1 MTKQEYLEAFKYGMN
16 SILRKVRKDPLKMVY
31 DDLPASKHLCLNTGD
46 ESHWLTSEC
55 YTMVFD
61 LVYRPNSKV
70 KFTECN
76 EINEVIFKIILE
88 LEEARDEGLELGY
101 MHLLVGKD
109 KIEAANRFVGH
120 TSDDKLKELH
130 RVLEARGKEASSA
143 EYIEIRES
151 VEEEMGRAFSN
162 PKFEEHYNEIMDLGN
177 NIISILYDNE
187 ELEGDQEP
195 ENDITIYTERKV
207 AFEALLDRIF
217 SSLRANPIYF
227 LYQKAGAHNCIS
239 KRADNGTVTT
249 ITTNRPYINIIYN
262 IFLLNDMYE
271 KDMDND
277 EAFKEK
283 VIDMVFGLV
292 NDITYLK
299 TSLEQDVLAAIKE
312 ALGNSLDMPD
322 TNNEKDLTIYS
333 FFNVAGQV
341 AKMDKKYEMLI
352 KNVKD
357 LYTKR
362 LDREEKI
369 LRSSYLAQFEKL
381 FAPVTFT
388 ITEQNNIEQN
398 HIEFLEKYAV
408 LPDVASRLRKLQN
421 NLRSDVLVVLFN
433 YTGGDREGTFI
444 SSNMVYDK
452 SCWIH
457 EYIAEILFSN
467 YSHNDAD
474 AKFLYDSY
482 HKLVKEIFNVKSNIY
497 KDVVRI
503 LKGNEMVVYHENID
517 YLFYKQMETILS
529 LTSKNS
535 GVVGSPLLLELEQ
548 KANEIK
554 RCIDR
559 YSSELYDTICQYIFK
574 EVYGHFKY
582 LLK

>member
-31 DDLPASKHLCLNTGD
+31 DDLPASEHLCLDTGD
-46 ESHWLTSEC
+46 ESHWLTNVC

-61 LVYRPNSKV
+61 LVYQPNSRV

-109 KIEAANRFVGH
+109 KIEAANRFFGH

-130 RVLEARGKEASSA
+130 RVIEAKGKEASSA
-143 EYIEIRES
+143 EYIEIKES
-151 VEEEMGRAFSN
+151 VEEEMARAFSK
-162 PKFEEHYNEIMDLGN
+162 PKFDEHYNDIMDLGN
-177 NIISILYDNE
+177 NIVSILYDNE
-187 ELEGDQEP
+187 ELENDEEP
-195 ENDITIYTERKV
+195 VNDMDVYVKRKE

-217 SSLRANPIYF
+217 NTLRTNPIYF

-239 KRADNGTVTT
+239 KRVDNGSTIT
-249 ITTNRPYINIIYN
+249 ITTNRPYINVIYSTL
-262 IFLLNDMYE
+262 LLNDMYE

-283 VIDMVFGLV
+283 VIDMAFGLV
-292 NDITYLK
+292 NNITYLK
-299 TSLEQDVLAAIKE
+299 TSLEQDVLSAVKE
-312 ALGNSLDMPD
+312 ALGNSLDIPD

-341 AKMDKKYEMLI
+341 AKMDKKYETLI
-352 KNVKD
+352 KNVGG

-362 LDREEKI
+362 LDHQEEI
-369 LRSSYLAQFEKL
+369 LRNSFLALFEKL
-381 FAPVTFT
+381 FAPITFT
-388 ITEQNNIEQN
+388 FTEQNSIEQN

-421 NLRSDVLVVLFN
+421 NLKSDALVMLFN
-433 YTGGDREGTFI
+433 YTGGDREGTFTC
-444 SSNMVYDK
+444 SNMVYDK

-482 HKLVKEIFNVKSNIY
+482 HKLVKEVFNVKSNIY

-503 LKGNEMVVYHENID
+503 LKGNEMVEYHENID
-517 YLFYKQMETILS
+517 YLFYKQMETIQS
-529 LTSKNS
+529 LISNNS
-535 GVVGSPLLLELEQ
+535 GVVGSPLLLELED

-554 RCIDR
+554 RCIDN
-559 YSSELYDTICQYIFK
+559 YSSELYNMIRQYILK
-574 EVYGHFKY
+574 EIYGYFTY

>member
-31 DDLPASKHLCLNTGD
+31 EDLPISEHLCLDTGD
-46 ESHWLTSEC
+46 ESHWLTNEC

-61 LVYRPNSKV
+61 LVYRPNDKI

-88 LEEARDEGLELGY
+88 LEDAQDEGLELGY

-109 KIEAANRFVGH
+109 KMEAANRFFGH
-120 TSDDKLKELH
+120 TTDDKLKELY
-130 RVLEARGKEASSA
+130 RVLEAKGKEASSA
-143 EYIEIRES
+143 EYIEIKES
-151 VEEEMGRAFSN
+151 VEEEMARAFSS
-162 PKFEEHYNEIMDLGN
+162 PKFDEHYSDIMDFSN
-177 NIISILYDNE
+177 NIVSILYDNE
-187 ELEGDQEP
+187 ELENDSEP
-195 ENDITIYTERKV
+195 ENDIAIYTKRKE

-217 SSLRANPIYF
+217 NTLRFSPIYF

-239 KRADNGTVTT
+239 KRVDNGMTTT
-249 ITTNRPYINIIYN
+249 ITTNRPYINVIYN
-262 IFLLNDMYE
+262 ALLLNDMYE

-292 NDITYLK
+292 NNITYLK
-299 TSLEQDVLAAIKE
+299 TSLEQDVLSAVKE
-312 ALGNSLDMPD
+312 ALGSSLDLPD
-322 TNNEKDLTIYS
+322 TNNEKDLAIYS

-352 KNVKD
+352 KNVNG
-357 LYTKR
+357 LYTKQ
-362 LDREEKI
+362 LDHQEEI
-369 LRSSYLAQFEKL
+369 LRNSFLALFEKL

-388 ITEQNNIEQN
+388 FTEQNNMDQN
-398 HIEFLEKYAV
+398 HIEFLEKYTV
-408 LPDVASRLRKLQN
+408 LVELTSKLKKLQN
-421 NLRSDVLVVLFN
+421 NLKQDALVMLFN
-433 YTGGDREGTFI
+433 YTGGDREGVYPKYNF
-444 SSNMVYDK
+444 VYDK

-457 EYIAEILFSN
+457 DYIAEILFSN
-467 YSHNDAD
+467 YNHTEED

-482 HKLVKEIFNVKSNIY
+482 NKLVKEISNTKNSIY

-503 LKGNEMVVYHENID
+503 LEGNEMVEYHENID
-517 YLFYKQMETILS
+517 YLFYKQMETIQS

-535 GVVGSPLLLELEQ
+535 GVVGSPVLLDLES
-548 KANEIK
+548 KAIEIK

-559 YSSELYDTICQYIFK
+559 YSSELYDTIYQYISK
-574 EVYGHFKY
+574 EVYSHFTY

>member
-31 DDLPASKHLCLNTGD
+31 DDLPASEHLCLNTGD
-46 ESHWLTSEC
+46 ESHWLTSTC

-109 KIEAANRFVGH
+109 KIEAANRFFGRS
-120 TSDDKLKELH
+120 SDDKLKELH

-151 VEEEMGRAFSN
+151 VEEEMGQAFSS
-162 PKFEEHYNEIMDLGN
+162 PKFDEHYNEIMDLGS
-177 NIISILYDNE
+177 NIVTILYDNE
-187 ELEGDQEP
+187 ELENDSEP
-195 ENDITIYTERKV
+195 KDEIFVYTERKV
-207 AFEALLDRIF
+207 AFEALIDRIF

-299 TSLEQDVLAAIKE
+299 TSLEQDVLAAVKE
-312 ALGNSLDMPD
+312 TLGNSLDLPD

-357 LYTKR
+357 LYTKQ

-388 ITEQNNIEQN
+388 VTEQNSIEQN

-421 NLRSDVLVVLFN
+421 NLKNDALVMLFN

-452 SCWIH
+452 SYWIH

-467 YSHNDAD
+467 YSHNEAD

-503 LKGNEMVVYHENID
+503 LKGNEMVEYHENID
-517 YLFYKQMETILS
+517 YLFYKQMETIQS
-529 LTSKNS
+529 LTSNNS
-535 GVVGSPLLLELEQ
+535 GVVGSPLLLELED

-554 RCIDR
+554 RCIDS
-559 YSSELYDTICQYIFK
+559 YSSELYNTIHQYILK
-574 EVYGHFKY
+574 EIYGYFTY

>member
-31 DDLPASKHLCLNTGD
+31 DDLPASEHLCLDTGD
-46 ESHWLTSEC
+46 ESYWLTSEC

-151 VEEEMGRAFSN
+151 VEEEMAQAFSS
-162 PKFEEHYNEIMDLGN
+162 PKFDEHYNEIMDLGSS
-177 NIISILYDNE
+177 IVTILYDNE
-187 ELEGDQEP
+187 ELENDSEP
-195 ENDITIYTERKV
+195 KDEIFVYTERKV

-299 TSLEQDVLAAIKE
+299 TSLEQDVLAAVKE
-312 ALGNSLDMPD
+312 ALGNSLDLPD
-322 TNNEKDLTIYS
+322 SNNEKDLTIYS

-421 NLRSDVLVVLFN
+421 NLRGDALVVLFN

-474 AKFLYDSY
+474 AKFLYDIY

-503 LKGNEMVVYHENID
+503 LKGNEMVEYHENID

-535 GVVGSPLLLELEQ
+535 GVVGSTLLLELEQ

-559 YSSELYDTICQYIFK
+559 YSSELYDTIYQYILK

>member
-31 DDLPASKHLCLNTGD
+31 DDLPASEHLCLNTGD

-70 KFTECN
+70 KFIECN

-101 MHLLVGKD
+101 MHLLIGKD
-109 KIEAANRFVGH
+109 KIEAANRFFGH

-151 VEEEMGRAFSN
+151 VEEEMARAFSS
-162 PKFEEHYNEIMDLGN
+162 PKFDEHYNEIMDLGS
-177 NIISILYDNE
+177 NIVTILYDNE
-187 ELEGDQEP
+187 ELENDSEP
-195 ENDITIYTERKV
+195 KDEIFVYTERKV

-292 NDITYLK
+292 YDITYLK
-299 TSLEQDVLAAIKE
+299 TSLEQDVLSAVKE
-312 ALGNSLDMPD
+312 TLGNSLDLPD

-357 LYTKR
+357 LYTKQ

-381 FAPVTFT
+381 FAPITFT
-388 ITEQNNIEQN
+388 ITEQNNMEQN

-421 NLRSDVLVVLFN
+421 NLRGDALVVLFN

-444 SSNMVYDK
+444 SSNMVYDM

-467 YSHNDAD
+467 YSHNEAD

-503 LKGNEMVVYHENID
+503 LKGNEMVEYHENID

-554 RCIDR
+554 RCIDS
-559 YSSELYDTICQYIFK
+559 YSSELYNTIYQYILK
-574 EVYGHFKY
+574 EIYGYFTY

>member
-31 DDLPASKHLCLNTGD
+31 DDLPASEHLCLDTGD
-46 ESHWLTSEC
+46 ESHWLTSVC

-109 KIEAANRFVGH
+109 KIEAANRFFGH

-151 VEEEMGRAFSN
+151 VEEEMAQAFSS
-162 PKFEEHYNEIMDLGN
+162 PKFDEHYNEIMDLGS
-177 NIISILYDNE
+177 NIVTILYDNE
-187 ELEGDQEP
+187 ELENDSEP
-195 ENDITIYTERKV
+195 KDEIFVYTERKV

-292 NDITYLK
+292 HDITYLK
-299 TSLEQDVLAAIKE
+299 TSLEQDVLAAVKE
-312 ALGNSLDMPD
+312 ALGNSLDLPD

-357 LYTKR
+357 LYTKQ
-362 LDREEKI
+362 LDCEEKI

-388 ITEQNNIEQN
+388 ITEQNNMDQN

-421 NLRSDVLVVLFN
+421 NLRSDALVVLFN

-444 SSNMVYDK
+444 RSNMVYDK

-467 YSHNDAD
+467 YSHNEAD

-503 LKGNEMVVYHENID
+503 LKGNEMVEYHENID

-535 GVVGSPLLLELEQ
+535 GVVGSTLLLELED

-554 RCIDR
+554 RCIER
-559 YSSELYDTICQYIFK
+559 YSSELYNTIYQYILK
-574 EVYGHFKY
+574 EIYGYFTY

>member
-31 DDLPASKHLCLNTGD
+31 EDLPASEHLCLETED
-46 ESHWLTSEC
+46 ETHWLTSEC

-61 LVYRPNSKV
+61 LVYRPNNKV
-70 KFTECN
+70 KFTECS
-76 EINEVIFKIILE
+76 EINEVIFKIVLE

-101 MHLLVGKD
+101 MHLLIGKD
-109 KIEAANRFVGH
+109 KMEAANRFFGH
-120 TSDDKLKELH
+120 ASDDKLKELH

-143 EYIEIRES
+143 EYIEIKES
-151 VEEEMGRAFSN
+151 VEEEMARAFSK
-162 PKFEEHYNEIMDLGN
+162 PKFDEHYNDIMDLGN
-177 NIISILYDNE
+177 NIVSILYDNE
-187 ELEGDQEP
+187 ELENDEEP
-195 ENDITIYTERKV
+195 VNDIAVYTKRKE

-217 SSLRANPIYF
+217 NTLRFNPIFF

-239 KRADNGTVTT
+239 KRVENHNTIT

-262 IFLLNDMYE
+262 TFLLNDMYE

-292 NDITYLK
+292 NNITYLK
-299 TSLEQDVLAAIKE
+299 TSLEQDVLTAVKE
-312 ALGNSLDMPD
+312 ALGNPLDLPH
-322 TNNEKDLTIYS
+322 TNNEKDLAIYS

-341 AKMDKKYEMLI
+341 AKMDSKYETLI
-352 KNVKD
+352 KNVNN

-362 LDREEKI
+362 LDHQEEI
-369 LRSSYLAQFEKL
+369 LRNSFLALFEKL
-381 FAPVTFT
+381 FAPITVT
-388 ITEQNNIEQN
+388 ITEQNNIDQN
-398 HIEFLEKYAV
+398 HMEFLEKYT
-408 LPDVASRLRKLQN
+408 
-421 NLRSDVLVVLFN
+421 VLVELNGKLKKLEDNLKRDGLVMLFN
-433 YTGGDREGTFI
+433 YTGGDREGLYPKY
-444 SSNMVYDK
+444 NMVYDK

-457 EYIAEILFSN
+457 DYIAEILFSN
-467 YSHNDAD
+467 YNHTEED

-482 HKLVKEIFNVKSNIY
+482 NKLVKEIFNTKNNIY
-497 KDVVRI
+497 KDTVRI
-503 LKGNEMVVYHENID
+503 LEGNEMIEYHENID

-535 GVVGSPLLLELEQ
+535 GVVGSPVLLDLES
-548 KANEIK
+548 KAIEIK

-559 YSSELYDTICQYIFK
+559 YSSELYNTICQYISK
-574 EVYGHFKY
+574 EVYGHFSY

>member
-31 DDLPASKHLCLNTGD
+31 EDLPASEHLCLDTED
-46 ESHWLTSEC
+46 ESHWLTNVC

-61 LVYRPNSKV
+61 LVYQPNSRV

-109 KIEAANRFVGH
+109 KIEAANRFFGH
-120 TSDDKLKELH
+120 SSDDKLKELH
-130 RVLEARGKEASSA
+130 RVIEAKGKEASSA
-143 EYIEIRES
+143 EYIEIKES
-151 VEEEMGRAFSN
+151 VEEEMARAFSS
-162 PKFEEHYNEIMDLGN
+162 PKFDEHYNEIVDLGN
-177 NIISILYDNE
+177 NIVTILYDNE
-187 ELEGDQEP
+187 ELENDEEP
-195 ENDITIYTERKV
+195 VNDIAVYTKRKE

-217 SSLRANPIYF
+217 NTLRTNPIYF

-239 KRADNGTVTT
+239 KRVDNGSTIT
-249 ITTNRPYINIIYN
+249 ITTNRPYINVIYSAL
-262 IFLLNDMYE
+262 LLNDMYE

-292 NDITYLK
+292 NNITYLK
-299 TSLEQDVLAAIKE
+299 TSLEQDVLTAVKE
-312 ALGNSLDMPD
+312 ALGNSLDIPD

-341 AKMDKKYEMLI
+341 AKMDKKYETLI
-352 KNVKD
+352 KNVSD
-357 LYTKR
+357 LYNKR
-362 LDREEKI
+362 LDHQEEI
-369 LRSSYLAQFEKL
+369 LRNSFLALFEKL
-381 FAPVTFT
+381 FAPITFT

-421 NLRSDVLVVLFN
+421 NLKSDVLVMLFN

-497 KDVVRI
+497 KDVIRI
-503 LKGNEMVVYHENID
+503 LKGNEMVEYHENID
-517 YLFYKQMETILS
+517 YLFYKQMETIQS
-529 LTSKNS
+529 LTSNNS
-535 GVVGSPLLLELEQ
+535 GVVGSPLLLEVEQ

-554 RCIDR
+554 RCIDS
-559 YSSELYDTICQYIFK
+559 YSSELYNTIYQYILK
-574 EVYGHFKY
+574 EVYGYFTY

>member
-1 MTKQEYLEAFKYGMN
+1 
-16 SILRKVRKDPLKMVY
+16 
-31 DDLPASKHLCLNTGD
+31 
-46 ESHWLTSEC
+46 
-55 YTMVFD
+55 
-61 LVYRPNSKV
+61 
-70 KFTECN
+70 
-76 EINEVIFKIILE
+76 
-88 LEEARDEGLELGY
+88 
-101 MHLLVGKD
+101 
-109 KIEAANRFVGH
+109 
-120 TSDDKLKELH
+120 
-130 RVLEARGKEASSA
+130 
-143 EYIEIRES
+143 
-151 VEEEMGRAFSN
+151 
-162 PKFEEHYNEIMDLGN
+162 MDLSN
-177 NIISILYDNE
+177 NIVSILYDNE
-187 ELEGDQEP
+187 ELENDEEP
-195 ENDITIYTERKV
+195 VNDIDVYVKRKE
-207 AFEALLDRIF
+207 AFEALLERIF
-217 SSLRANPIYF
+217 TSLRHNPIYF

-239 KRADNGTVTT
+239 KRVDKGSTIT

-262 IFLLNDMYE
+262 VFLLSDMYE

-292 NDITYLK
+292 NNISYLK
-299 TSLEQDVLAAIKE
+299 TSLEQDVLTAVKE
-312 ALGNSLDMPD
+312 ALGNSLDMPH

-352 KNVKD
+352 KKVND

-362 LDREEKI
+362 LDHQEKI
-369 LRSSYLAQFEKL
+369 LRDSFLALFEKL
-381 FAPVTFT
+381 FAPITFT
-388 ITEQNNIEQN
+388 FTEQNSIEQN

-421 NLRSDVLVVLFN
+421 NLKSDVLVMLFN

-467 YSHNDAD
+467 YSHNEAD

-482 HKLVKEIFNVKSNIY
+482 HKLVKEVFNVKSNIY
-497 KDVVRI
+497 KDVVCI
-503 LKGNEMVVYHENID
+503 LKGNEMVEYHENID
-517 YLFYKQMETILS
+517 YLFYKQMETIQS
-529 LTSKNS
+529 LTSNNS
-535 GVVGSPLLLELEQ
+535 GVVGSPLLLELED

-554 RCIDR
+554 RCIDS
-559 YSSELYDTICQYIFK
+559 YSSELYNTIYQYILK
-574 EVYGHFKY
+574 EVYGYFTY

>member
-16 SILRKVRKDPLKMVY
+16 SILRKVRKNPLKMVY
-31 DDLPASKHLCLNTGD
+31 EDLPASEHLCLDTGD
-46 ESHWLTSEC
+46 ESHWLTNVC

-61 LVYRPNSKV
+61 LVYQPNSRV

-109 KIEAANRFVGH
+109 KIEAANRFFGH
-120 TSDDKLKELH
+120 SSDDKLKELH
-130 RVLEARGKEASSA
+130 RVIEAKGKEASSA
-143 EYIEIRES
+143 EYIEIKES
-151 VEEEMGRAFSN
+151 VEEEMARAFSN
-162 PKFEEHYNEIMDLGN
+162 PKFDEHYNDIMDLGN
-177 NIISILYDNE
+177 NIVSILYDNE
-187 ELEGDQEP
+187 ELENDEEP
-195 ENDITIYTERKV
+195 VNDMDVYVKRKE

-217 SSLRANPIYF
+217 NTLRTNPIYF
-227 LYQKAGAHNCIS
+227 LYQKAGAYNCIS
-239 KRADNGTVTT
+239 KRVDNGTTIT
-249 ITTNRPYINIIYN
+249 ITTNRPYINVIYSAL
-262 IFLLNDMYE
+262 LLNDMYE

-292 NDITYLK
+292 NNITYLK
-299 TSLEQDVLAAIKE
+299 TSLEQDVLSAVKE
-312 ALGNSLDMPD
+312 ALGNSLDIPD

-341 AKMDKKYEMLI
+341 AKMDKKYETLI
-352 KNVKD
+352 KNVND

-362 LDREEKI
+362 LDHQEEI
-369 LRSSYLAQFEKL
+369 LRNSFLALFEKL
-381 FAPVTFT
+381 FAPITFT
-388 ITEQNNIEQN
+388 FTEQNSIEQN

-408 LPDVASRLRKLQN
+408 IPDVASRLRKLQN
-421 NLRSDVLVVLFN
+421 NLKSDALVMLFN

-482 HKLVKEIFNVKSNIY
+482 HKLVKEVFNVKSNIY
-497 KDVVRI
+497 KDVVCI
-503 LKGNEMVVYHENID
+503 LKGNEMVEYHENID
-517 YLFYKQMETILS
+517 YLFYKQMETIQS
-529 LTSKNS
+529 LTSNNS
-535 GVVGSPLLLELEQ
+535 GVVGSPLLLELED

-554 RCIDR
+554 RYIDS
-559 YSSELYDTICQYIFK
+559 YSSELYNTIYQYILK
-574 EVYGHFKY
+574 EVYGYFTY